1 VNRVP
6 DFVRYVVQRLKALCP
21 GMGKVKIAE
30 TLARAGLH
38 LGATTVRRTLKEK
51 PLPTP
56 SENDNP
62 VIDKQGVGTAKYCGH
77 VWHVDLT
84 TLPTGASGPLGFR
97 SRCLSA
103 GPLHGGSPLS
113 KIISRAA

>member
-1 VNRVP
+1 MVLLCG
-6 DFVRYVVQRLKALCP
+6 YVVQRLKALCP

-38 LGATTVRRTLKEK
+38 LGATTVRRILKEK

-56 SENDNP
+56 SEDDDA
-62 VIDKQGVGTAKYCGH
+62 VIDKQRVVTAKYCGH

-84 TLPTGASGPLGFR
+84 TLPTSGFWATWFPFALPQCWPF
-97 SRCLSA
+97 A
-103 GPLHGGSPLS
+103 W
-113 KIISRAA
+113 